1 VLAKESD
8 ANIITAPMDI
18 DDDFPSSQGSV
29 LTTTATHSLP
39 HVTPPAK
46 RFHPAPDDSSSA
58 LSQRGRVSLS
68 PGPPLHLAAQS
79 SASSLGTRIKYDDR
93 KGVGQV
99 VATYKPQNELT
110 TPSITRSS
118 SSPKC
123 SLDYLSFSTNVR
135 EPYRHMF
142 TTLDERADALD
153 QHLVE
158 RGEEMVDRYNL
169 GAEEDGQGDV
179 APLEAVGVPRQETI
193 CCIGRICNAVSC
205 LVSGVAS

>member
-1 VLAKESD
+1 
-8 ANIITAPMDI
+8 MDTE
-18 DDDFPSSQGSV
+18 DDFPSSQGSV
-29 LTTTATHSLP
+29 LTTSATHSLP

-58 LSQRGRVSLS
+58 LSQKGRVSLS
-68 PGPPLHLAAQS
+68 PGPPVNLAAHS
-79 SASSLGTRIKYDDR
+79 SASALGTRIKYDDR
-93 KGVGQV
+93 KSVGQV

-110 TPSITRSS
+110 TPPSITRSS

-123 SLDYLSFSTNVR
+123 SLEYVSFSTNVR

-169 GAEEDGQGDV
+169 GAAEEDGQGDV
-179 APLEAVGVPRQETI
+179 APLEAVGVPRQESI

-205 LVSGVAS
+205 LVPWVDI